1 MTDGDELISVY
12 VELEDAIRRLRDL
25 KHTVGQMI
33 AEREVTVQKILN
45 AVRESDEHQMRMGM
59 PCTGPIAPGY
69 ECLTHTCALDE
80 DDVEMVDRCGE

>member
-1 MTDGDELISVY
+1 MTDLEML
-12 VELEDAIRRLRDL
+12 VELRDL
-25 KHTVGQMI
+25 KQRIAVLI
-33 AEREVTVQKILN
+33 AELSARERREDEMFARIMRE
-45 AVRESDEHQMRMGM
+45 VRESDEHQMRMGM